1 MQHVRPGAW
10 YHVMLPEADDF
21 GIWRDQARR
30 LVQAEVPPDRV
41 TWSTPEG
48 GDGSLFGT
56 GPGADKRLPAPRTD
70 SPQVRASRAF
80 LDLAGKAALHSEP
93 ERFALLYRLLWRLQT
108 RPQLLDDAADTD
120 VIKLATLARVV
131 RRDIHKM
138 RAFVRFRA
146 VIEPGGTDEAGT
158 ERYVAWFEP
167 SHHILR
173 ANARF
178 FVDRFA
184 AMRWS
189 ILTPRGSLHWDGETL
204 SEGPPAQR
212 GDAPEGDPAED
223 LWRRYYASTFNPARL
238 KIGAMLKEMPRKY
251 WKNMPEAALIP
262 ALVAGAQAREAA
274 MVAAGENRFEGS
286 DRPGSLAEVT
296 TQIAACTRCAIGCN
310 GTRAVAGEGPLFKAS
325 GEGPLYKASGEGPL
339 FKASGEGPVRAQL
352 MILGEQPGDT
362 EEVEGRPFVGPAGQ
376 LLDHYLAQAGI
387 DRGAAYVTNA
397 VKHFKFEQ
405 RGKRR
410 LHKTPTAGEIDMCRW
425 WLEAETALVKPRHVL
440 ALGASAARALLG
452 RSPSIAR
459 ERGKPIDLGPD
470 GFGGTRQGWITVHP
484 SYLLRLS
491 DGAREIEATR
501 FAADLALVAE
511 AIQKPG

>member
-1 MQHVRPGAW
+1 MTAMQHVRPGAW
-10 YHVMLPEADDF
+10 YHVALPEADDF
-21 GIWRDQARR
+21 GTWRDQARR

-41 TWSTPEG
+41 TWSTPDG
-48 GDGSLFGT
+48 GDGSLFGA
-56 GPGADKRLPAPRTD
+56 GPGAEKRLPSPRPEA
-70 SPQVRASRAF
+70 PQVRASRAF
-80 LDLAGKAALHSEP
+80 LALAGKAVLHSDP

-108 RPQLLDDAADTD
+108 RPQLLDDAADAD
-120 VIKLATLARVV
+120 VLKLEGLARVV

-138 RAFVRFRA
+138 RAFVRFRS
-146 VIEPGGTDEAGT
+146 VIEPDGS
-158 ERYVAWFEP
+158 ERFVAWFEP

-184 AMRWS
+184 SMRWS
-189 ILTPRGSLHWDGETL
+189 ILTPRGSLHWDGEVL

-212 GDAPEGDPAED
+212 SDAPDGDPAED

-274 MVAAGENRFEGS
+274 MVSAGENRFEGS
-286 DRPGSLAEVT
+286 GRPDSLAEVAM
-296 TQIAACTRCAIGCN
+296 QIGTCTRCAIGCN
-310 GTRAVAGEGPLFKAS
+310 GTRAVAGEGPERPA
-325 GEGPLYKASGEGPL
+325 
-339 FKASGEGPVRAQL
+339 L
-352 MILGEQPGDT
+352 MIVGEQPGDT
-362 EEVEGRPFVGPAGQ
+362 EETEGRPFVGPAGQ
-376 LLDHYLAQAGI
+376 LLDRYLGPAGI

-405 RGKRR
+405 SGKRR
-410 LHKTPTAGEIDMCRW
+410 LHKTPTAGEIDICRW

-459 ERGKPIDLGPD
+459 ERGKPIDLGQS
-470 GFGGTRQGWITVHP
+470 RQGWITVHP

-491 DGAREIEATR
+491 DGARELEAER
-501 FAADLALVAE
+501 FAADLALVAD
-511 AIQKPG
+511 AMRQSP

>member
-1 MQHVRPGAW
+1 MAHVEPDGW
-10 YHVMLPEADDF
+10 FHVALTEADDF
-21 GIWRDQARR
+21 ATWRDQARR
-30 LVQAEVPPDRV
+30 LVQAEVRPDRV
-41 TWSTPEG
+41 TWDAPGG
-48 GDGSLFGT
+48 GDGSLFST
-56 GPGADKRLPAPRTD
+56 GSSGSADRRLPAPRGD
-70 SPQVRASRAF
+70 APQVRASRAF
-80 LDLAGKAALHSEP
+80 LELAGKVAQHSDP
-93 ERFALLYRLLWRLQT
+93 HRFALLYRLLWRLQA
-108 RPQLLDDAADTD
+108 RPHLLDDAADAD
-120 VIKLATLARVV
+120 VLKLEALARVV

-146 VIEPGGTDEAGT
+146 MVEPDGS
-158 ERYVAWFEP
+158 ERFVAWFEP
-167 SHHILR
+167 SHNILR

-189 ILTPRGSLHWDGETL
+189 ILTPRGSLHWDGDVL

-212 GDAPEGDPAED
+212 GDAPDGDPAED

-274 MVAAGENRFEGS
+274 MVSAGEDLFEGS
-286 DRPGSLAEVT
+286 ERPHNLDEVAGR
-296 TQIAACTRCAIGCN
+296 IAQCTRCAIGCN
-310 GTRAVAGEGPLFKAS
+310 GTRAVAGEGPRQA
-325 GEGPLYKASGEGPL
+325 
-339 FKASGEGPVRAQL
+339 RL
-352 MILGEQPGDT
+352 MIIGEQPGDN
-362 EEVEGRPFVGPAGQ
+362 EEVKGRPFVGPAGQ
-376 LLDHYLAQAGI
+376 LLDRYLIQAGI
-387 DRGAAYVTNA
+387 DRGAAYLTNA

-410 LHKTPTAGEIDMCRW
+410 LHQTPTAGEIDMCRW
-425 WLEAETALVKPRHVL
+425 WLEAEIALVKPRFVL

-459 ERGKPIDLGPD
+459 ERGKPIDLG
-470 GFGGTRQGWITVHP
+470 GGREGWITVHP

-491 DGAREIEATR
+491 DGARELEATR
-501 FAADLALVAE
+501 FAADLALMAE
-511 AIQKPG
+511 AIRMSP

>member
-1 MQHVRPGAW
+1 MTAVQRVEPGAW
-10 YHVMLPEADDF
+10 FDVALPEADDF
-21 GIWRDQARR
+21 AAWRDQARR

-41 TWSTPEG
+41 TWDAPDSGNGT
-48 GDGSLFGT
+48 LFSAS
-56 GPGADKRLPAPRTD
+56 GADRRFPAPRPD
-70 SPQVRASRAF
+70 APQVRASRAF
-80 LDLAGKAALHSEP
+80 LALAGKAALHSDP
-93 ERFALLYRLLWRLQT
+93 ERFALLYRLLWRMQT
-108 RPQLLDDAADTD
+108 RPQLLDDAADAD
-120 VIKLATLARVV
+120 VLKLETLARVV

-138 RAFVRFRA
+138 RAFVRFR
-146 VIEPGGTDEAGT
+146 VVTEPAKGDFGET

-178 FVDRFA
+178 FVERFA

-189 ILTPRGSLHWDGETL
+189 ILTPRGSLHWDGEVL
-204 SEGPPAQR
+204 SEGPSAQR

-274 MVAAGENRFEGS
+274 MVSAGENRFEGS
-286 DRPGSLAEVT
+286 DRPGSLAEVGK
-296 TQIAACTRCAIGCN
+296 QIAQCTRCAIGCN
-310 GTRAVAGEGPLFKAS
+310 GTRAVAGEGPHQA
-325 GEGPLYKASGEGPL
+325 
-339 FKASGEGPVRAQL
+339 RL
-352 MILGEQPGDT
+352 MIVGEQPGDT
-362 EEVEGRPFVGPAGQ
+362 EESDGRPFVGPAGQ
-376 LLDHYLAQAGI
+376 LLDSYLGPAGI

-405 RGKRR
+405 HGKRR

-425 WLEAETALVKPRHVL
+425 WLEAETALVRPRHVL

-459 ERGKPIDLGPD
+459 ERGKPIDLGQN
-470 GFGGTRQGWITVHP
+470 RLGWITVHP

-491 DGAREIEATR
+491 DGAREIEAER

-511 AIQKPG
+511 AMRTSDPKVTI